1 MSIQVS
7 NSYLQECTPLARKY
21 QKTPQCFTAFNLY
34 SQNKLTKDNLN
45 VAK

>member
-21 QKTPQCFTAFNLY
+21 QKTQRFTALNLY